1 MTETE
6 VVALISAGAALLAA
20 AITGG
25 VTYFVTSR
33 QVRSAAALARDQRV
47 QGRRAEA
54 YLQLFEHVGRLN
66 TWILF
71 VMAIDQR
78 GTDAVNG
85 PEPTLI
91 GEERWYPM
99 ISLCRAFGS
108 RDVLT
113 TFTKLHLA
121 AQSVSSS
128 LKRHPPPPTPAE
140 AQSAAYRDHV
150 ESKRRRDLCWD
161 CTVLVYTV
169 QPMMANELQGEN
181 HPLPSFADVRANV
194 AEEETLREAA
204 RTSNFFGDS

>member
-6 VVALISAGAALLAA
+6 VVALISAGAAILAA
-20 AITGG
+20 TIAGG
-25 VTYFVTSR
+25 VTYFVTNR
-33 QVRSAAALARDQRV
+33 QVRSAAALARDERV

-54 YLQLFEHVGRLN
+54 YLHLFEHIGRLN

-78 GTDAVNG
+78 GVDSVSG
-85 PEPTLI
+85 REPTLI

-128 LKRHPPPPTPAE
+128 LKHHPPPATTAE
-140 AQSAAYRDHV
+140 AQSAAYRDHP

-161 CTVLVYTV
+161 CTVFVYTV
-169 QPMMANELQGEN
+169 QPMMANELQGESY
-181 HPLPSFADVRANV
+181 PLPTFEDVRANV
-194 AEEETLREAA
+194 VEEETLRDAA
-204 RTSNFFGDS
+204 RQSNVFTD